1 MFRQLDHLLSAET
14 SVDSWYDDG
23 CVIATEILED
33 FRSEDW
39 NLLSREVLGKP
50 IDWQK
55 KLAYCL
61 DSTQDTR
68 ELEVLLSLISVDDTE
83 LIEICIDTL
92 RSYTSPEHKKRI
104 INHPLVIE
112 RANSALSGAGN
123 ATKKII
129 EDFLRNITV

>member
-1 MFRQLDHLLSAET
+1 MFKQLDHLLSAET

-33 FRSEDW
+33 FAPEDW
-39 NLLSREVLGKP
+39 DLLIREASGKP
-50 IDWQK
+50 LDWQK

-61 DSTQDTR
+61 DSAQNTK
-68 ELEVLLSLISVDDTE
+68 ELEVLLSLIAVDDKE

-92 RSYTSPEHKKRI
+92 RSYTSSEHKKRI
-104 INHPLVIE
+104 INHPLVID
-112 RANSALSGAGN
+112 RAHSALSGAGH

-129 EDFLRNITV
+129 EDFLRGITV